1 MLIPLRRWIRNQ
13 KIEKLLLNKDGTV
26 ENLGTKKIIS
36 DAVQITAKDEQGKP
50 IKVSYFKTNIANGY
64 INKSGFL
71 KYLQGLPKG
80 ISYVKAASY
89 LMHKNYFS
97 EIRSHLLSS
106 SSAIIQDDSGI
117 PIKHFPN
124 NRWNIQFFGKYTA
137 PIDLFKEHYQ
147 EEMKDLSENQAI
159 KLPFGTGYKWRK
171 GQSNLILADHVKN
184 GKPPKAILA
193 SISKLKKKPAPAP
206 EKNNSSNQTF
216 DLQSLDLQL
225 RLLAKSVIDEETAK
239 ENKNA
244 FIMNQYLIISN
255 NTGSEELIGEKINV
269 VRAGLINGRVV
280 KEKPIGS
287 IFSVKL
293 SPLKKYPSLL
303 NWTIKNDLTISKKET
318 IYIPTQS

>member
-1 MLIPLRRWIRNQ
+1 MCIR
-13 KIEKLLLNKDGTV
+13 DRTP
-26 ENLGTKKIIS
+26 T
-36 DAVQITAKDEQGKP
+36 
-50 IKVSYFKTNIANGY
+50 
-64 INKSGFL
+64 
-71 KYLQGLPKG
+71 
-80 ISYVKAASY
+80 
-89 LMHKNYFS
+89 
-97 EIRSHLLSS
+97 
-106 SSAIIQDDSGI
+106 
-117 PIKHFPN
+117 
-124 NRWNIQFFGKYTA
+124 
-137 PIDLFKEHYQ
+137 
-147 EEMKDLSENQAI
+147 
-159 KLPFGTGYKWRK
+159 
-171 GQSNLILADHVKN
+171 
-184 GKPPKAILA
+184 
-193 SISKLKKKPAPAP
+193 P

-216 DLQSLDLQL
+216 DLQSLDVQL